1 MTPKPWLDR
10 LLRRGGPLSGAV
22 EQLSDEVSRRLFQ
35 HLDVETAW
43 AEAAREVSARGPVV
57 YVLRNASVIDYL
69 ALDHLTRRLDL
80 PEIGY
85 VNALSSAIAPATEGR
100 TPAERLRR
108 VVDRGG
114 SAALFLKRGP
124 QLGGGPQRGR
134 SEGSSLLEALLSQ
147 QRADAAR
154 EVMLLPTQ
162 FVWTPHAERRGDFS
176 IWDAVLGPQDTPTDL
191 RRASQFLLNY
201 RSCRL
206 VSGDP
211 LSLREFLAQQG
222 GEEPDAALVRRL
234 TYALLRKVERQRRV
248 ITGPA
253 HKPPDRVREEILRSP
268 KLRKTLD
275 ELAGPRPEDRR
286 DLLEKADGILQEM
299 QTVPDAQT
307 LGSLSL
313 LAEQLFVNAYAGVDV
328 DEEGLDRLRALQT
341 EGSVVLLPSHK
352 SHVDYIVLTWMLRE
366 NGIQAPVIAAGDN
379 LSFFPAGPLLRRCGA
394 FYIRRRFRGDKLYAA
409 LLDAYMRK
417 LLRDGFMIEFFLE
430 GTRSRTGKLLPPMLG
445 LLNMIVSSALSMDR
459 RKLFFVPVSIGYERM
474 MEESEFSRELSGGE
488 KRKEDMGALLKA
500 TGVLTEHWGRINIQF
515 GEAIDLDELR
525 RERGLE
531 PGQEVKPAKRRAI
544 VKRLAY
550 MVMSDINRVT
560 AVTPGALV
568 ALALLS
574 HGPHG
579 VSYRELIARCAR
591 LMGLMQRLGARISPF
606 LLADGVLREE
616 AVRDILRLYVRGGLV
631 EQHVPGDTL
640 TAEGKRRAALY
651 QGTDVIFTT
660 ESDKR
665 LRIDFAKNH
674 IIHWLVDR
682 ALIAVAHQLGPADA
696 VAEDELRE
704 RVRSLS
710 RLFKYEFTFRAD
722 ADFDTIFGDVLGDM
736 IDQGELRRDS
746 AHVVPGDDGR
756 AWLQFLSGTL
766 RNFLEAYVVAARSL
780 HALLKGPLDRKDL
793 LTRALRQGERMFLQ
807 GEIER
812 SEAVSQPLLDN
823 AFSAFVDQ
831 GYLTKQLDELALA
844 DSFASDG
851 GLRTVEGRIAAYL
864 R

>member
-1 MTPKPWLDR
+1 MPWLDR
-10 LLRRGGPLSGAV
+10 LLRRDGPLSGAV

-35 HLDVETAW
+35 HLDIEPAW

-69 ALDHLTRRLDL
+69 ALDHLTRRLSL

-85 VNALSSAIAPATEGR
+85 VNALTGAIAPAAEGR

-108 VVDRGG
+108 VVDGGG

-134 SEGSSLLEALLSQ
+134 SEGSSLLEALLDQ
-147 QRADAAR
+147 QRADDGRR
-154 EVMLLPTQ
+154 EVMMLPTL
-162 FVWTPHAERRGDFS
+162 FVWTPNAERRGDFS

-211 LSLREFLAQQG
+211 LSLQEFVAQQDD
-222 GEEPDAALVRRL
+222 EEPDAALVRRL

-253 HKPPDRVREEILRSP
+253 QKPPDRVRQELLRSP
-268 KLRKTLD
+268 KLRATLD
-275 ELAGPRPEDRR
+275 ELAGPRPEDRTA
-286 DLLEKADGILQEM
+286 LLEKADGILQEM
-299 QTVPDAQT
+299 QTIPDPQT
-307 LGSLSL
+307 LSSLSL
-313 LAEQLFVNAYAGVDV
+313 VADQLFANAYAGVDV
-328 DEEGLDRLRALQT
+328 DEEGLDRLRTLQG
-341 EGSVVLLPSHK
+341 EGSVILLPSHK
-352 SHVDYIVLTWMLRE
+352 SHVDYIVLTWMLRN

-394 FYIRRRFRGDKLYAA
+394 FYIRRKFRGDKLYAA

-445 LLNMIVSSALSMDR
+445 LLNMIVASALSMDR

-474 MEESEFSRELSGGE
+474 MEESVFSRELSGGE
-488 KRKEDMGALLKA
+488 KRKEDLGALFKA

-525 RERGLE
+525 RERDLATGE
-531 PGQEVKPAKRRAI
+531 VVKPAKRRAI

-579 VSYRELIARCAR
+579 VSYRELVARCAR
-591 LMGLMQRLGARISPF
+591 LMSLMQRLGARISPS
-606 LLADGVLREE
+606 LLSDDVLREE

-651 QGTDVIFTT
+651 QGTDVIFTA

-674 IIHWLVDR
+674 IIHWLVER
-682 ALIAVAHQLGPADA
+682 ALIAVGHQFGPADA
-696 VAEDELRE
+696 VEESELRE

-722 ADFDTIFGDVLGDM
+722 ADFDTIFDDVLADM
-736 IDQGELRRDS
+736 TEQGELRRDGR
-746 AHVVPGDDGR
+746 ALVPGEDGR
-756 AWLQFLSGTL
+756 PWLQFLSGTL

-780 HALLKGPLDRKDL
+780 HALLKGPLDRKEL
-793 LTRALRQGERMFLQ
+793 LQRALRQGERMFLE

-812 SEAVSQPLLDN
+812 SEAVSHPLLDN

-831 GYLTKQLDELALA
+831 GYLTKRIDELTLA

-851 GLRTVEGRIAAYL
+851 ALRAVEGRITAYL